1 MHSIIK
7 VLETLGS
14 TASFSALANA
24 NNQLLAVLNPLD
36 MDIEVQQAI
45 SDRDVTKLEALLE
58 VRQKIVCMINQP
70 EPEDIPLEQPEPEE
84 EDKPIQSMACL

>member
-84 EDKPIQSMACL
+84 ENKPVQSIACF

>member
-36 MDIEVQQAI
+36 MDVEVQQAI
-45 SDRDVTKLEALLE
+45 SDRDVTKLEALLG

-84 EDKPIQSMACL
+84 ENKPVQSIA

>member
-7 VLETLGS
+7 ILETLGS
-14 TASFSALANA
+14 TASFSVSA
-24 NNQLLAVLNPLD
+24 NNQLLAVINPLD
-36 MDIEVQQAI
+36 MDVEVQQAI
-45 SDRDVTKLEALLE
+45 LQRDVEKLEALLD

-84 EDKPIQSMACL
+84 EDKPIQSMACF